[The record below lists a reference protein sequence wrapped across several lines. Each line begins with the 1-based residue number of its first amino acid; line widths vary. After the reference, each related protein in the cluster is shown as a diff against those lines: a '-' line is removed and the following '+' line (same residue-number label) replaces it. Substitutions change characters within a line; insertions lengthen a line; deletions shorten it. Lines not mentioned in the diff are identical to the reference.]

1 MPMEDTQ
8 TIVHSL
14 SLVRQGSAY
23 DYLLTVGDE
32 RFLVWTTPWSLGKV
46 LFFLTRYPA
55 FVDVGMAV
63 YHNIAPSIRTAT
75 CELLYTVSGWMVVFG
90 MIIAELI
97 MVVRVWALWA
107 NSKIIGAILVVF
119 SIVAIVVS
127 IVYFVTFTGTLTF
140 IATDTIAPG
149 LIGCLPGPGTNVVFI
164 DFVALTAYEASL
176 LILLLLKGVQH
187 RIVYYV
193 VLLLVSVLNVAFLF
207 TGSPENT
214 NLLTTL
220 QRTFHSILSARML
233 LQLRKS
239 ALKRHFFSEASVVVD
254 SAFISS
260 GALLVYDYI
269 LTVSD
274 EGYLV
279 WNAPWSL
286 GKVLFLLTRYPAFID
301 VAVSIYHAVA
311 PSIRPETCELAYNVS
326 GWMIIIGM
334 IIAELIMVIRV
345 WALWGNSKI
354 IGVILVILSI
364 IGIVIA
370 VISYIRFSHALK
382 FIAMDAISPGLK
394 GCLPGNG
401 TNIVFIDY
409 LTLMA
414 YEALVMILLLLK
426 GFYHFHYITSRFM
439 YTFYQDGIVYYAVL
453 LLVCILNVAFL
464 LSGPVSTGVF
474 QSFGHLTKYTL
485 YPNFLE
491 RERQPSHNSPED
503 ISFNTHRP
511 YASPTP

>member
-1 MPMEDTQ
+1 MEDTPK
-8 TIVHSL
+8 IIHSL
-14 SLVRQGSAY
+14 TLVRQGSY
-23 DYLLTVGDE
+23 
-32 RFLVWTTPWSLGKV
+32 
-46 LFFLTRYPA
+46 
-55 FVDVGMAV
+55 
-63 YHNIAPSIRTAT
+63 
-75 CELLYTVSGWMVVFG
+75 
-90 MIIAELI
+90 
-97 MVVRVWALWA
+97 
-107 NSKIIGAILVVF
+107 IL
-119 SIVAIVVS
+119 
-127 IVYFVTFTGTLTF
+127 
-140 IATDTIAPG
+140 
-149 LIGCLPGPGTNVVFI
+149 
-164 DFVALTAYEASL
+164 
-176 LILLLLKGVQH
+176 
-187 RIVYYV
+187 
-193 VLLLVSVLNVAFLF
+193 
-207 TGSPENT
+207 
-214 NLLTTL
+214 
-220 QRTFHSILSARML
+220 
-233 LQLRKS
+233 
-239 ALKRHFFSEASVVVD
+239 
-254 SAFISS
+254 ISS

-464 LSGPVSTGVF
+464 LSGPKENANLLTTLQRTFHSILTARMLLQLRKDVRKQEHSSETSISLNDGISTLR
-474 QSFGHLTKYTL
+474 FG
-485 YPNFLE
+485 
-491 RERQPSHNSPED
+491 RSPGAAMGTTRGTTSIAMWFGD
-503 ISFNTHRP
+503 DGRDRG
-511 YASPTP
+511 